1 MSRLPLLAFALA
13 CLLAFACPATAAA
26 GSEKSMLKQINA
38 ARAANGAPPVKLS
51 RSLTSAC
58 RSYARKMART
68 GRFRHARNARGKE
81 ILAFTRGQTRMRWVI
96 KAWLRS
102 PVHRRVLIGKNFR
115 RVGIGTKRG
124 RVGGGRA
131 TVWVVRFSR

>member
-1 MSRLPLLAFALA
+1 MSRLPLLAFAFP
-13 CLLAFACPATAAA
+13 CLFAFALPATAAA
-26 GSEKSMLKQINA
+26 GPEKQMLKQINA
-38 ARAANGAPPVKLS
+38 ARTANGAPPVELS
-51 RSLTSAC
+51 PSLTRAS

-81 ILAFTRGQTRMRWVI
+81 ILGFTRGSTRMRWVV

-102 PVHRRVLIGKNFR
+102 PVHRRVLLGKNFR

-124 RVGGGRA
+124 RLGGGRA

>member
-1 MSRLPLLAFALA
+1 MSRLPVLAFALA
-13 CLLAFACPATAAA
+13 CLVAFASPATAATTP
-26 GSEKSMLKQINA
+26 EKRMLKQINA

-51 RSLTSAC
+51 RSLTAAC

-81 ILAFTRGQTRMRWVI
+81 ILAFTRGRTQMRWVI

-115 RVGIGTKRG
+115 RVGIGTKKG
-124 RVGGGRA
+124 RIGTSRA
-131 TVWVVRFSR
+131 KVWVVRFSR

>member
-1 MSRLPLLAFALA
+1 MSRLPLLAFVLA
-13 CLLAFACPATAAA
+13 CLLVVALPSTAAA
-26 GSEKSMLKQINA
+26 GPEKNMLKQINA

-51 RSLTSAC
+51 RSLSSSC
-58 RSYARKMART
+58 RSYAQKMART
-68 GRFRHARNARGKE
+68 GRFQHARDARGKE

-115 RVGIGTKRG
+115 RVGIGTKKG
-124 RVGGGRA
+124 RVGGGSA
-131 TVWVVRFSR
+131 TVWVVRFAR